1 MTMRTNGIVIR
12 EREAA
17 SGDKL
22 ITLLTDKAGVI
33 NTFVNGAKSPK
44 SKNVSSSDL
53 LCYSDFSLEKNK
65 KGNFYIKEAT
75 PVNVFFE
82 LRRDIVTLCLAQYIC
97 ELTDEL
103 GPREEQAGEFLPL
116 ILNSLH
122 LLSSGNKS
130 ITLIKA
136 VAELRMLTLS
146 GYMPQLVGCKGC
158 GVYESEKM
166 YFDTFSGELF
176 CESCRKAQKLHEI
189 SPGVLTAMRHI
200 CFSESGKIFSF
211 SLPPEG
217 LLELSSCVEKYLLSV
232 TGKKFKTLD
241 FYKKMTEF

>member
-1 MTMRTNGIVIR
+1 MRTNGIVIR

-22 ITLLTDKAGVI
+22 ITLLTEKAGVI

-44 SKNVSSSDL
+44 SKNVSSADL

-75 PVNVFFE
+75 PLNVFFE
-82 LRRDIVTLCLAQYIC
+82 LRRDIVTLCLSQYLC

-130 ITLIKA
+130 ISLIKA

-146 GYMPQLVGCKGC
+146 GYMPQLVGCSKC

-166 YFDTFSGELF
+166 YFDTFSGELL
-176 CESCRKAQKLHEI
+176 CGGCRGTQKLFEI
-189 SPGVLTAMRHI
+189 SPGALTAMRHI

-211 SLPPEG
+211 NLPPEG
-217 LLELSSCVEKYLLSV
+217 LLELSSCAEKYLLSV

-241 FYKKMTEF
+241 FYKKMTEY